1 MSDYTLVRVVSVNF
15 IFFNSPEGP
24 EVKALLTVCKKTD
37 ELWSVGAEL
46 R

>member
-24 EVKALLTVCKKTD
+24 EVKASLMVCKQTD
-37 ELWSVGAEL
+37 ELWGVGAEP
-46 R
+46 